1 MLSAAGANLEA
12 ESPVESG
19 AESEEESVWRDS
31 LQVAWVG
38 EWQSQ
43 RVARRRVRLWYVG
56 SA

>member
-19 AESEEESVWRDS
+19 AESEEESVS
-31 LQVAWVG
+31 G
-38 EWQSQ
+38 EIVFKLLGWESGK
-43 RVARRRVRLWYVG
+43 ANGWRVRLWYVG